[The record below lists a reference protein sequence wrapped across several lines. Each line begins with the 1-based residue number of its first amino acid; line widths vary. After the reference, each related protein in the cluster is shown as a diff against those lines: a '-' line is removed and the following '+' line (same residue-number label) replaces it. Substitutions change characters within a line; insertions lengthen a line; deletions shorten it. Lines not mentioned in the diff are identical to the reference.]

1 MSSVSSTS
9 TLASWDPIELLDLV
23 NPDKLS
29 ITCVGYAP
37 SCQRRCRNPVACY
50 NIQAAKALMRQL
62 VRPVATNDELK
73 DMLFRLAEYTLCRR
87 YHQNQARTVSD
98 GWFVLV
104 QRHLNNEDDHGS
116 DTSEDDDD
124 DSDSESSTGSGSDSE
139 DDHDGRGDTTAQA
152 SRNDAEELRR
162 RFDELET
169 LQREFD
175 DLLRRQRQNLR
186 NRVPAP
192 SLVALPPHT
201 HPTSRS
207 NRAADRPSNTT
218 HQHQDSREARRN
230 AEQQRQEEA
239 HQTAE
244 RNRAAAR
251 EQLRRERAEQVKRDE
266 AIRRAQREQAERK
279 ARDEA
284 ERLLKKQ
291 QAEKARLERER
302 RVKEAEQ
309 ARVLSWANAW
319 SRYEAAWDEFAFS
332 RSDTDISTCAI
343 WPTKTG
349 SFQSCCEED
358 VKAFFR
364 CRPESMNRRILRRQ
378 ALRWH
383 PDRAARFIA
392 HLVEEKMAGDVLK
405 TVTMI
410 SQVVIGIMGVT
421 SL

>member
-1 MSSVSSTS
+1 M
-9 TLASWDPIELLDLV
+9 ELFELV

-37 SCQRRCRNPVACY
+37 SCRRRCRNPIACH
-50 NIQAAKALMRQL
+50 NIHAAKALMRQL

-73 DMLFRLAEYTLCRR
+73 DLLFRLAEYTLCRR

-116 DTSEDDDD
+116 DTSEDNDD
-124 DSDSESSTGSGSDSE
+124 DSDSESSTGSGSDS
-139 DDHDGRGDTTAQA
+139 DDDDDDDSEDTTAQG
-152 SRNDAEELRR
+152 SMNDAEELRR

-186 NRVPAP
+186 NCVPAP
-192 SLVALPPHT
+192 SLVALPPQT

-207 NRAADRPSNTT
+207 NREADRPNNTT
-218 HQHQDSREARRN
+218 HQHRHPREARRN

-279 ARDEA
+279 AREEA
-284 ERLLKKQ
+284 ERLLKRQ

-302 RVKEAEQ
+302 KAKEEGQ
-309 ARVLSWANAW
+309 ARILSWANAW

-332 RSDTDISTCAI
+332 SGDIDVSSCAI

-349 SFQSCCEED
+349 LFQSCCDED

-364 CRPESMNRRILRRQ
+364 CRPESMNRRMLRRQ

-383 PDRAARFIA
+383 PDRAAR
-392 HLVEEKMAGDVLK
+392 LVARLTDEKMVGEVLK